1 MKQNLNNIVVGLVTL
16 FFVSAKAQEQQ
27 VSSLLSNVGTGTT
40 FSEATMAEKA
50 QGDLS
55 VVGNNNFEVLTFT
68 NPALLSDLQFTS
80 LGVDLQ
86 VQSADVSSTEANF
99 KSSNTTL
106 SNLSFGVP
114 LGIKGGFALGL
125 RVHSAVGYEVDT
137 NNFYNHGSGAVNQIY
152 AGLGYEIFKNF
163 SLGVQAN
170 VYFGETTKRQA
181 FKNIQKAT
189 VYDQTYNVKG
199 LATKVGAQYRV
210 NVSEKVMAQVGAY
223 GVLGHQITATG
234 TARFYEAIQ
243 TNKNT
248 FSMIDNPVSSGLSGT
263 QDNSFKS
270 VFGVGLG
277 TYNNW
282 FAGVSYENQGATT
295 YSGNTFNQG
304 FSDSQLSFESRSKI
318 SVGGYIIPKRYAL
331 KNYLNRVAYRAGFKY
346 ENTGTVLNNESL
358 KNIGMSF
365 GLGLPI
371 GKRIS
376 YANFTLE
383 VGKLGDFSKN
393 KYEEKYIN
401 IGVNFSLSDKW
412 FEKRFIR

>member
-27 VSSLLSNVGTGTT
+27 VSSLLSNIGLGTT
-40 FSEATMAEKA
+40 FSEATIAEKA

-80 LGVDLQ
+80 FGLAFQ
-86 VQSADVSSTEANF
+86 VQSADVSTPDANF

-114 LGIKGGFALGL
+114 LGRKGGLALGL
-125 RVHSAVGYEVDT
+125 RVHSAVGYEVNTD
-137 NNFYNHGSGAVNQIY
+137 NFYNYGSGTVNQMY
-152 AGLGYEIFKNF
+152 AGLGYEVFKNF
-163 SLGVQAN
+163 SLGLQAN
-170 VYFGETTKRQA
+170 VYFGEITKKQA
-181 FKNIQKAT
+181 FKNVQKAT

-199 LATKVGAQYRV
+199 LATKIGAQYRI
-210 NVSEKVMAQVGAY
+210 NISEKVMAQVGAY
-223 GVLGHQITATG
+223 GVIGHQLTATG

-243 TNKNT
+243 TNENS
-248 FSMIDNPVSSGLSGT
+248 FSMIDTPINSNLSGT
-263 QDNSFKS
+263 QENSFKS
-270 VFGVGLG
+270 VLGFGLG

-282 FAGVSYENQGATT
+282 FAGLSYENQAATE
-295 YSGNTFNQG
+295 YSGNVFNQG
-304 FSDSQLSFESRSKI
+304 FSNNELSFESRSKF
-318 SVGGYIIPKRYAL
+318 SLGGYIIPKRYAL
-331 KNYLNRVAYRAGFKY
+331 KNYFNRVAYRAGLKY
-346 ENTGTVLNNESL
+346 ENTGIVLNNESL
-358 KNIGMSF
+358 KNVGMSF
-365 GLGLPI
+365 GVGLPI

-401 IGVNFSLSDKW
+401 VGVNFSLSDKW
-412 FEKRFIR
+412 FEKRVIR